1 MNQQAATYFQ
11 PLLARLGRLAALPV
25 EARRAVES
33 WPSSGHTVGKRR
45 ALPAAAGCRLL
56 VSGVVASCPPA
67 SDGRLQ
73 IFALHVPGDFIDL
86 PHIRHCSG
94 QGAARALGEAK
105 ILDIPTDAIL
115 ASAAAHPALAQA
127 LLALVGVEVATS
139 RERLRTVAHCDARMR
154 LAHLLCELALRMA
167 AVLPGDVGAFA
178 LPMTQEQLGAVLGL
192 TAIHINRTLRG
203 LQDEGLITY
212 SIGHVRVHDM
222 TRLADVGGFDPAYLD
237 GGV

>member
-1 MNQQAATYFQ
+1 MTQQAATHFQ
-11 PLLARLGRLAALPV
+11 PLLARLARLGPLSV
-25 EARRAVES
+25 EARRAVEN
-33 WPSSGHTVGKRR
+33 WPSSCHPVGKRR
-45 ALPAAAGCRLL
+45 PVPTTAGCRLL
-56 VSGVVASCPPA
+56 VSGVVARCLPA

-94 QGAARALGEAK
+94 QGFAIAFGEAM
-105 ILDIPTDAIL
+105 ILDISAHAIL
-115 ASAAAHPALAQA
+115 ASAAAHPGLAQA

-212 SIGHVRVHDM
+212 TIGHVRVHDM
-222 TRLADVGGFDPAYLD
+222 ARLASVGGFDPAYL
-237 GGV
+237 GV